1 VEFFWPPT
9 AAPVDCQWIVGRD
22 TDLPVDPVIV
32 FIAAPFRETGSA
44 NFAVSFYTG

>member
-1 VEFFWPPT
+1 
-9 AAPVDCQWIVGRD
+9 VDCQWIVGRD